1 MDHRTSLRYNVT
13 GQTVSLYAPQ
23 WRNGAPSA
31 AAAYSV
37 WAGSDDN
44 DQAAEFTGTA
54 TADAVSTTVDAA
66 SGYSQAD
73 RRELYLAATTSIE
86 IGDFYL
92 LTDAEGR
99 VERVEVVA
107 IDSANLVR
115 LKNELAFDYTTGDT
129 FVGYKQTFTVDSTFI
144 QDETKINDPL
154 TSPYRVRWRYTI
166 DSVNYEHWTYLDVV
180 EVAAQHNV
188 QASDLF
194 KLWPELEHQEPYG
207 VLGEGWKSTIDA
219 AFDMLTAEM
228 RTERIDMNALR
239 DAQLQDELLRYKTM
253 MLIAQFGLVPNNR
266 DPENYVTDLQLQYK
280 ALKRGAIAVI
290 NEDKDGGGAID
301 ESKPVKMRLR
311 R

>member
-1 MDHRTSLRYNVT
+1 MDHRASLRYNVT

-115 LKNELAFDYTTGDT
+115 LKNE
-129 FVGYKQTFTVDSTFI
+129 
-144 QDETKINDPL
+144 
-154 TSPYRVRWRYTI
+154 
-166 DSVNYEHWTYLDVV
+166 
-180 EVAAQHNV
+180 
-188 QASDLF
+188 
-194 KLWPELEHQEPYG
+194 
-207 VLGEGWKSTIDA
+207 
-219 AFDMLTAEM
+219 
-228 RTERIDMNALR
+228 
-239 DAQLQDELLRYKTM
+239 
-253 MLIAQFGLVPNNR
+253 
-266 DPENYVTDLQLQYK
+266 
-280 ALKRGAIAVI
+280 
-290 NEDKDGGGAID
+290 
-301 ESKPVKMRLR
+301 
-311 R
+311 